1 MWACCSGHHLTYATH
16 ATRDCDSVLDVKP
29 TAAEAAWFS
38 VSSGSGQWQ
47 AQAHLAGQ
55 VSDDVGYAARRLM
68 MSGMQ
73 LVCQASSVVHG
84 LHTASLQVNSSH
96 SSTKIMICTLHNEPI
111 QTRCRPHTSLM
122 RGTELR

>member
-1 MWACCSGHHLTYATH
+1 MFFGSFPWCCWLQQDPAPAQLLGGHEAEEVWACCSGHHLTYATH

-55 VSDDVGYAARRLM
+55 VSDDVGYAAGL
-68 MSGMQ
+68 SG
-73 LVCQASSVVHG
+73 LV
-84 LHTASLQVNSSH
+84 
-96 SSTKIMICTLHNEPI
+96 
-111 QTRCRPHTSLM
+111 
-122 RGTELR
+122 RGAWPAYCKPAGQFITFQHQDHDLYPSQ